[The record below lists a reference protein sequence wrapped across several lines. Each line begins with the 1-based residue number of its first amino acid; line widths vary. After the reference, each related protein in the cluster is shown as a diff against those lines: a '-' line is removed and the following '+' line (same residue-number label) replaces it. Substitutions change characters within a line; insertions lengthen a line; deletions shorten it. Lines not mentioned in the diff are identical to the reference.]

1 MPQFQQT
8 GGSHFDPGEAR
19 DWHGRWTTQADSF
32 VPSSREMS
40 PECREEWEHAQR
52 FCDDLLRRNK
62 LGALYGGYGFGRSM
76 INVLWGRFRNDAA
89 EIRWIGARA
98 HGGGDER
105 RLRDE

>member
-1 MPQFQQT
+1 MPESQLDGQSGGNQFNP
-8 GGSHFDPGEAR
+8 SEAR
-19 DWHGRWTTQADSF
+19 DWHGRWTSLADSF

-76 INVLWGRFRNDAA
+76 IQCLMGQVSERCGGNPVDRSKSPRGR
-89 EIRWIGARA
+89 G
-98 HGGGDER
+98 
-105 RLRDE
+105 